1 MKRKC
6 MRLLLV
12 LVVLSLAMTT
22 QAVKIRLSE
31 VVRSV
36 FYAPQYVAIEKGFF
50 KEEGLEIEL
59 STAWGADKGAAATI
73 SGQVEI
79 GFFGPEAG
87 IYIYNQ
93 GATNHLVA
101 FAQLTALDGSFLV
114 ARDIKEDFSWSN
126 IKGKTVIGGR
136 PGGVPE
142 MTLEYVLQKHGLE
155 LKKDVNVITNLAF
168 TATAGA
174 FQAGTGDYI
183 ALFEPT
189 ASQLEKEGIG
199 KVVAS
204 LGVEGGPLP
213 YTVYHARL
221 DYLNKNP
228 KIIQSFTNAIYKGQ
242 IWVATHNAKE
252 IAVVIAKYFPE
263 IEMDLLV
270 KVVERYQ
277 VQNSWNP
284 SLLMSKDSFERL
296 QTIME
301 LAGELD
307 KRAPYEK
314 VVNNSFALKA
324 LETVSLK

>member
-1 MKRKC
+1 MKRLFV
-6 MRLLLV
+6 LLMI
-12 LVVLSLAMTT
+12 LSLVFVI
-22 QAVKIRLSE
+22 QAEKIRLSE

-50 KEEGLEIEL
+50 AEEGLEIEL

-73 SGQVEI
+73 SGQVDI

-87 IYIYNQ
+87 IYIYNE

-101 FAQLTALDGSFLV
+101 FAQLTAMDGSFLV
-114 ARDIKEDFSWSN
+114 ARDTKQEFKWTAL
-126 IKGKTVIGGR
+126 KGKTVIGGR
-136 PGGVPE
+136 VGGVPE
-142 MTLEYVLQKHGLE
+142 MTLEYVLKKYGYN

-174 FQAGTGDYI
+174 FQSGTGDYI

-189 ASQLEKEGIG
+189 ASLLEKEGMG

-213 YTVYHARL
+213 YTVYHVRL
-221 DYLNKNP
+221 DYLKKNP
-228 KIIQSFTNAIYKGQ
+228 TLIQHFTNAILKGQ
-242 IWVATHNAKE
+242 LWVATHSASD
-252 IAVVIAKYFPE
+252 IAAVIIKYFPE
-263 IEMDLLV
+263 IDIELLV
-270 KVVERYQ
+270 QVVERYKS
-277 VQNSWNP
+277 QNTWNP
-284 SLLMSKDSFERL
+284 SLLMSKDSFDRL

-301 LAGELD
+301 LAGELN

-314 VVNNSFALKA
+314 LVNNSFALKA
-324 LETVSLK
+324 LETISLK

>member
-1 MKRKC
+1 MKR
-6 MRLLLV
+6 LLIVLV
-12 LVVLSLAMTT
+12 LLSLTLAV

-50 KEEGLEIEL
+50 AEEGLEIEL

-73 SGQVEI
+73 AGQVEI

-101 FAQLTALDGSFLV
+101 FAQLTAMDGSFLV
-114 ARDIKEDFSWSN
+114 ARNTKDNFDWSQ

-136 PGGVPE
+136 PGGVPQ
-142 MTLEYVLQKHGLE
+142 MTLEYVLKKYGLKD
-155 LKKDVNVITNLAF
+155 KKDFNFVTNLAF

-174 FQAGTGDYI
+174 FSAGTGDFI

-189 ASQLEKEGIG
+189 ASKLEAQGIG

-221 DYLNKNP
+221 DYLKKNP
-228 KIIQSFTNAIYKGQ
+228 TIIQKFTNAIYKGQ
-242 IWVATHNAKE
+242 LWVATHNAEE
-252 IAVVIAKYFPE
+252 IAKVIVKYFPE
-263 IEMDLLV
+263 IDMKLLV

-277 VQNSWNP
+277 NQNSWNP
-284 SLLMSKDSFERL
+284 SLLLSKDAFERL
-296 QTIME
+296 QNIME
-301 LAGELD
+301 QAGELS
-307 KRAPYEK
+307 KRASYEK
-314 VVNNSFALKA
+314 IVDNSFALKA